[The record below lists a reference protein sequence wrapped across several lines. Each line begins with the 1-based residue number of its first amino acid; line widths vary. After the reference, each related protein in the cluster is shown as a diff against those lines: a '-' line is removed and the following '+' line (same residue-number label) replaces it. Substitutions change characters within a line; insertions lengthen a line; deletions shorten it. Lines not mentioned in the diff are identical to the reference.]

1 MFTIHSSGLWAEVFG
16 SRRPGIHTLD
26 MYPEAWEQRSI
37 ALLRALPGDCRDRHI
52 IVALLT
58 LPLAEA
64 DALHVQE
71 QHVAASL
78 LKKVKRDSGVCVCV
92 QHMLKWPVKER
103 EIAQT
108 LHDGNF
114 FVIACAHVLAAFW
127 RANATRHTKSHLS
140 GLFSLDKLCKC
151 DRDIQALSRSEI
163 AFALRVIP
171 SHFSQYLP
179 LALAAGRVRASV
191 DDPHLVA
198 RWDQLTQAIHDRNL
212 TGVCSEPCLIDGRVV
227 QDTLQIQPR
236 SISKSIELI
245 MQARTPSA
253 PFSRLFLTRFAVAI

>member
-114 FVIACAHVLAAFW
+114 YLSLPACMYSLHFGAQSQSVTPNYTSQACFRSTSCAS
-127 RANATRHTKSHLS
+127 ATATFKRC
-140 GLFSLDKLCKC
+140 LDPK
-151 DRDIQALSRSEI
+151 
-163 AFALRVIP
+163 
-171 SHFSQYLP
+171 
-179 LALAAGRVRASV
+179 
-191 DDPHLVA
+191 
-198 RWDQLTQAIHDRNL
+198 
-212 TGVCSEPCLIDGRVV
+212 
-227 QDTLQIQPR
+227 
-236 SISKSIELI
+236 
-245 MQARTPSA
+245 
-253 PFSRLFLTRFAVAI
+253 SRLLSEWFPPISVNTCRWLSPQGECARP